1 MSAISIHG
9 LRRSNAVSSSE
20 FNSEMNYRITMSYV
34 RQLRKNGTITEEEYR
49 EIDKIM
55 LKKYRPVLG
64 TLLSGNS
71 LT

>member
-1 MSAISIHG
+1 M
-9 LRRSNAVSSSE
+9 SSSE
-20 FNSEMNYRITMSYV
+20 FNSEMNYQITMSYV

>member
-1 MSAISIHG
+1 M
-9 LRRSNAVSSSE
+9 SSSE
-20 FNSEMNYRITMSYV
+20 FNSEMDYQITMSYV

>member
-1 MSAISIHG
+1 M
-9 LRRSNAVSSSE
+9 NKSE
-20 FNSEMNYRITMSYV
+20 FNSEMNYQITMSYV
-34 RQLRKNGTITEEEYR
+34 RQLRKNGTVTEDEYR
-49 EIDKIM
+49 EIDTIM

>member
-1 MSAISIHG
+1 M
-9 LRRSNAVSSSE
+9 SSSE
-20 FNSEMNYRITMSYV
+20 FNSEMNYQITMSYV
-34 RQLRKNGTITEEEYR
+34 RQLRKNGTVTDEEYR
-49 EIDKIM
+49 EIDTIM